1 MFYAILKIA
10 NASYAD
16 QKKEKEILKME
27 EKILDLLEEICEDDI
42 IREERDMDLFEEDIL
57 DSLGF
62 AELLTRIEE
71 ETGVIISPSEVVRDD
86 INTVNKILEL
96 VKSKKQG

>member
-1 MFYAILKIA
+1 
-10 NASYAD
+10 
-16 QKKEKEILKME
+16 ME

-42 IREERDMDLFEEDIL
+42 IRE
-57 DSLGF
+57 
-62 AELLTRIEE
+62 
-71 ETGVIISPSEVVRDD
+71 D

>member
-1 MFYAILKIA
+1 MQIGTRPDCITP
-10 NASYAD
+10 
-16 QKKEKEILKME
+16 E
-27 EKILDLLEEICEDDI
+27 ILDLLEEICEDDI

>member
-1 MFYAILKIA
+1 
-10 NASYAD
+10 
-16 QKKEKEILKME
+16 ME

-71 ETGVIISPSEVVRDD
+71 ETEVVRDD

>member
-1 MFYAILKIA
+1 
-10 NASYAD
+10 
-16 QKKEKEILKME
+16 ME

-57 DSLGF
+57 DSSWF
-62 AELLTRIEE
+62 PELLTRIEE